1 MIEKLPELVN
11 DNPALVRRGRW
22 TNAVMMLG
30 IGPQY
35 WLITIREG
43 RIAACTRQTLRISA
57 FDFAITGDED
67 AWRKFWQATPPP
79 MHHDLHALLRIGAIR
94 IEGDVD
100 LLLANML
107 YLKIMLET
115 LRGKI

>member
-1 MIEKLPELVN
+1 MIENLPQLVN
-11 DNPALVRRGRW
+11 SNPALIRRGRW
-22 TNAVMMLG
+22 TNAVLMLG
-30 IGPQY
+30 IGENH

-43 RIAACTRQTLRISA
+43 RITACDRHPLRIAA

-67 AWRKFWQATPPP
+67 AWRKFWQAPPPP

-100 LLLANML
+100 MLLANML

-115 LRGKI
+115 LRGKV